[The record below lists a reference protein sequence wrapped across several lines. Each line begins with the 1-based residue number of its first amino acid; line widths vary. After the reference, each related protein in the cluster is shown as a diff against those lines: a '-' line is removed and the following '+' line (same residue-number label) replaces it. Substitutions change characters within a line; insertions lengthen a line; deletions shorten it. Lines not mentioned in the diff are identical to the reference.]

1 MKFVDLKKH
10 LISQNY
16 YCCYN
21 IYGDDSF
28 LVDSSKNMIINYATN
43 KNEFDRIVA
52 SAENFNAESLLANL
66 NSVSFFGG
74 KKLVLIGGVESAK
87 NKDVLNFVTSY
98 LNSPNPNSVLVVI
111 SDVQLIDDKKLQEIN
126 AAGNI
131 ISAVDCSR
139 LEKNVIVNWI
149 NNELKQKNVAM
160 TDGAKDKL
168 IDYTNG
174 YLSRIAFELEKLVS
188 YNQVEISE
196 QDVELL
202 VQKDLEYSIFEL
214 TENLGVGN
222 AQKALAILS
231 DMMADKKVA
240 PSVLGLIQNYYRRL
254 FFCSITSKTNAQ
266 LGQELGI
273 KEFAV
278 KKAKQTASLYS
289 KITLKKIL
297 ELCGDLDFKVKS
309 GQMPYKSAVDYLAMY
324 VLTNNKNTAS
334 D

>member
-21 IYGDDSF
+21 IFGDDSF

-43 KNEFDRIVA
+43 KNEFDRVV
-52 SAENFNAESLLANL
+52 SSVENFNADSLFSNL

-74 KKLVLIGGVESAK
+74 NKLVLIGGVETAK
-87 NKDVLNFVTSY
+87 NKDIINFVGSY
-98 LNSPNPNSVLVVI
+98 LKNPNPSSILVVI
-111 SDVQLIDDKKLQEIN
+111 SDSQILEDKKLQEFN
-126 AAGNI
+126 GDKNI
-131 ISAVDCSR
+131 IASVDCSR
-139 LEKNVIVNWI
+139 LEKSVISNWI
-149 NNELKQKNVAM
+149 NNNLKQKNVAI
-160 TDGAKDKL
+160 TDQARDLL

-174 YLSRIAFELEKLVS
+174 YLSRISFELEKLAS
-188 YNQVEISE
+188 YKQDEITV

-202 VQKDLEYSIFEL
+202 VQKDLEYSIYEL
-214 TENLGVGN
+214 TENLGIGN
-222 AQKALAILS
+222 SQKALNILN

-240 PSVLGLIQNYYRRL
+240 PSVLGLIQSYYRRL
-254 FFCSITSKTNAQ
+254 FFCSITPKTNAQ
-266 LGQELGI
+266 IGQDLGI

-289 KITLKKIL
+289 KIALKHIL
-297 ELCGDLDFKVKS
+297 ELCGDLDYKVKS
-309 GQMPYKSAVDYLAMY
+309 GQMPYKNAADYLVMY
-324 VLTNNKNTAS
+324 ILKNNKKTA

>member
-87 NKDVLNFVTSY
+87 SKDILNFVTSY
-98 LNSPNPNSVLVVI
+98 LKNPNPNSILVVI
-111 SDVQLIDDKKLQEIN
+111 SDVPLLEDKKLQEIN
-126 AAGNI
+126 SEGNI
-131 ISAVDCSR
+131 IAPVDCSR
-139 LEKNVIVNWI
+139 LEKNIISNWI
-149 NNELKQKNVAM
+149 NSELNKKNVSITQSAE
-160 TDGAKDKL
+160 DKL

-196 QDVELL
+196 QDIDLL

-214 TENLGVGN
+214 TENLGIGN

-266 LGQELGI
+266 LGAELGI

-278 KKAKQTASLYS
+278 KKAKQASSLYS

-334 D
+334 N

>member
-74 KKLVLIGGVESAK
+74 KKLVLLGGIESQK
-87 NKDVLNFVTSY
+87 HKDIISFVLSY
-98 LNSPNPNSVLVVI
+98 LKNPNPNSVLIVI
-111 SDVQLIDDKKLQEIN
+111 SDAQVFDDKKIEELN
-126 AAGNI
+126 KSGNI
-131 ISAVDCSR
+131 IASIDCDK
-139 LEKNVIVNWI
+139 LEKNIISNWI
-149 NNELKQKNVAM
+149 NNELKQKNVTM
-160 TDGAKDKL
+160 SQQAKDKL

-214 TENLGVGN
+214 TENLGTGN

-254 FFCSITSKTNAQ
+254 FFCSITPKTNAQ
-266 LGQELGI
+266 IGLELGI

-289 KITLKKIL
+289 KITLKNIV

-324 VLTNNKNTAS
+324 VLTNKKY
-334 D
+334 